1 MLKTPARRSSRARAV
16 EAQRS
21 LAASLLLAL
30 AFLAGCVMQSGDD
43 AGNAAVYDAWANQ
56 RSHVEVTASGSVA
69 KVLGT
74 RRGPSGVHTGFL
86 LHLRGAAGRGLTVRV
101 EDNVDLTGPIPVH
114 AGDDA
119 EVRGEYIY
127 DPRGGLIHYTHR
139 DPRGNRPGG
148 YVKLAN
154 RMYN

>member
-1 MLKTPARRSSRARAV
+1 
-16 EAQRS
+16 
-21 LAASLLLAL
+21 
-30 AFLAGCVMQSGDD
+30 
-43 AGNAAVYDAWANQ
+43 
-56 RSHVEVTASGSVA
+56 
-69 KVLGT
+69 
-74 RRGPSGVHTGFL
+74 L

-101 EDNVDLTGPIPVH
+101 EDNVDLTGPIPVQ